1 MVIVSSWSDIFVHLR
16 IKLIGNFS
24 GVEEKALSGMV
35 VMNMSYLPG
44 TASLVEEIDSKKFS
58 SIITML

>member
-1 MVIVSSWSDIFVHLR
+1 MVIVSSWSDIFVYLR
-16 IKLIGNFS
+16 IKPIENFS
-24 GVEEKALSGMV
+24 GVGEKALSGMV

-44 TASLVEEIDSKKFS
+44 TASLVEEIDSKKFL